1 MLSLTKLIKAVGS
14 VCLILTLSSCAT
26 TKKDDINRLKDANYG
41 LMISI
46 DTDKEVYTTAIA
58 SEFTP
63 MTKALYKAT
72 LLKVG
77 LISFFEKQIGVNYK
91 LEDELS
97 IDEINSLCL
106 MGNFLKSYEKY
117 KPKQIDES
125 EKYNWIN
132 KKQQIWKAQLNE
144 HFGEKMQEGD
154 CRKPY

>member
-1 MLSLTKLIKAVGS
+1 MLSLANLIKTGGS
-14 VCLILTLSSCAT
+14 ICLILTLNSCAI
-26 TKKDDINRLKDANYG
+26 TKKDDINRLKDANRG

-46 DTDKEVYTTAIA
+46 DIDKEVYTKAMT

-63 MTKALYKAT
+63 TTKELYKAT

-77 LISFFEKQIGVNYK
+77 LINFFEKQIGVHYK
-91 LEDELS
+91 LEDDLS

-106 MGNFLKSYEKY
+106 MGNFLKAYEKY

-125 EKYNWIN
+125 EKYSWID
-132 KKQQIWKAQLNE
+132 KKQQIWKAQLKE
-144 HFGEKMQEGD
+144 HFGARMLDND

>member
-1 MLSLTKLIKAVGS
+1 MLSLTKLIKTVGS
-14 VCLILTLSSCAT
+14 VCLIFTLSSCAT

-46 DTDKEVYTTAIA
+46 DTDKEVYTTAMA

-63 MTKALYKAT
+63 TTKALYKAA

-91 LEDELS
+91 LEDELN

-106 MGNFLKSYEKY
+106 MGNFVKSYEKY
-117 KPKQIDES
+117 KPNITDS
-125 EKYNWIN
+125 
-132 KKQQIWKAQLNE
+132 
-144 HFGEKMQEGD
+144 HS
-154 CRKPY
+154 